1 MIASRWAEQEAAKD
15 ADITAEEL
23 IETANRILHRQFISR
38 GDRGGA
44 KHFERAQNHLDFYK
58 QLFATFGYQFLY
70 HDGWGYVGYISPHA
84 FANAR
89 VPTQETFLLLIIR
102 YLYDENARKGYFVE
116 GTADIL
122 VDEEEI
128 QSALSAFGGKIL
140 TASELRQI
148 LTTFKRRGL
157 ITFDTTYSLRADAE
171 ITIRPTILAAIDKG
185 FLHRLEAW
193 RDQPAGGGDAVAES
207 VSEDETHGD
216 EDVAS

>member
-15 ADITAEEL
+15 PGVTAEEL
-23 IETANRILHRQFISR
+23 IETANQILHRQFISR
-38 GDRGGA
+38 ADRGGA

-58 QLFATFGYQFLY
+58 QLFASFGYQFLH
-70 HDGWGYVGYISPHA
+70 HDGSGYVGFICPHA

-89 VPTQETFLLLIIR
+89 VPTQETILLLVIR

-128 QSALSAFGGKIL
+128 QSALSAFGGKRL
-140 TASELRQI
+140 APGELRQI

-157 ITFDTTYSLRADAE
+157 VTFDTTFSLRADAE
-171 ITIRPTILAAIDKG
+171 ITVRPTILAAIGKG
-185 FLHRLEAW
+185 FLNRLEAW
-193 RDQPAGGGDAVAES
+193 RDQPSGDGGAAPDGL
-207 VSEDETHGD
+207 SEDE
-216 EDVAS
+216 EDAAS